1 MRAISNKRVHFG
13 EFAGPLAHEAAI
25 FDWQLIS
32 TQELAAA
39 FDYPF
44 SAILEDDGI
53 PYAPVVVDARVHRY
67 PAIGDV
73 VNVDVDPVAV
83 GESSL
88 DLKYEMT
95 DGDGD
100 PIATL
105 RATHVTIGPDGGALP
120 LPEPARDAYAAA
132 RVDDDVDPGP
142 EPVSERVRDGGDT
155 DPTAV
160 PQPEPLP
167 SYGTTVP
174 IRSPYVEGAELAY
187 FEEYPRF
194 AGTALEA
201 FVAEHGLSVGET
213 SGEKWPYKPRSWHW
227 EFTAPVPFESELRVD
242 CEVVAVDRD
251 VVRVAQE
258 FSSGDTTN
266 IDGVTEYGCFDRTG
280 EPTTFDEPMLEPL
293 R

>member
-1 MRAISNKRVHFG
+1 MRVINNKRVHFG

-44 SAILEDDGI
+44 SAILKDDGI
-53 PYAPVVVDARVHRY
+53 PYAPVVVDASVHRY

-100 PIATL
+100 PIATV

-120 LPEPARDAYAAA
+120 LPDATRNAYAEA
-132 RVDDDVDPGP
+132 RIDDDVDPGP
-142 EPVSERVRDGGDT
+142 EPVSERLSDGVDA
-155 DPTAV
+155 DSAAV
-160 PQPEPLP
+160 IE
-167 SYGTTVP
+167 S
-174 IRSPYVEGAELAY
+174 
-187 FEEYPRF
+187 
-194 AGTALEA
+194 
-201 FVAEHGLSVGET
+201 VAERGLSVGEM
-213 SGEKWPYKPRSWHW
+213 SGENQPYKPRSWHW
-227 EFTAPVPFESELRVD
+227 EFTAPVPFESELHVNCD
-242 CEVVAVDRD
+242 VVSVNRD
-251 VVRVAQE
+251 VIRVAQE
-258 FSSGDTTN
+258 FSIGDTTN
-266 IDGVTEYGCFDRTG
+266 INGVTEYSCFDRAG
-280 EPTTFDEPMLEPL
+280 EPTTFDQTMLDAF

>member
-1 MRAISNKRVHFG
+1 M
-13 EFAGPLAHEAAI
+13 
-25 FDWQLIS
+25 
-32 TQELAAA
+32 
-39 FDYPF
+39 
-44 SAILEDDGI
+44 
-53 PYAPVVVDARVHRY
+53 
-67 PAIGDV
+67 

-100 PIATL
+100 PIATV

-120 LPEPARDAYAAA
+120 LPDATRNAYAEA
-132 RVDDDVDPGP
+132 RIDDDVDPGP

-227 EFTAPVPFESELRVD
+227 EFTAPVPFESELHVNCD
-242 CEVVAVDRD
+242 VVSVNRD
-251 VVRVAQE
+251 VIRVAQE
-258 FSSGDTTN
+258 FSIGDTTN
-266 IDGVTEYGCFDRTG
+266 INGVTEYSCFDRAG
-280 EPTTFDEPMLEPL
+280 EPTTFDQTMLDAF